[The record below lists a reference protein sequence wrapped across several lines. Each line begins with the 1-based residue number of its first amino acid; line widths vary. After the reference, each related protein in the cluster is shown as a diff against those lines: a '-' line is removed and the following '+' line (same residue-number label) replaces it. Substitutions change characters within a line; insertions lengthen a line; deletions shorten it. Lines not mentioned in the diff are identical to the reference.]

1 MLLPRVVEEL
11 TKSVKGGMFGGSS
24 EVCASEC
31 VSTHRFD
38 PFPKSV
44 NLISSLLRTCWGTLI
59 SSVFLQMVISAYRD
73 PFGLCDILVIQETDH
88 SNCVGENFYRIFHNR
103 GLSTKYAS

>member
-44 NLISSLLRTCWGTLI
+44 NLIS
-59 SSVFLQMVISAYRD
+59 
-73 PFGLCDILVIQETDH
+73 
-88 SNCVGENFYRIFHNR
+88 
-103 GLSTKYAS
+103 